1 MILIIQN
8 FRKSKKQFMMTEM
21 CYVISEAKDLGVTVK
36 DHKGNFCGVGYII
49 HPDWSSGYKGT

>member
-1 MILIIQN
+1 
-8 FRKSKKQFMMTEM
+8 MMTEM